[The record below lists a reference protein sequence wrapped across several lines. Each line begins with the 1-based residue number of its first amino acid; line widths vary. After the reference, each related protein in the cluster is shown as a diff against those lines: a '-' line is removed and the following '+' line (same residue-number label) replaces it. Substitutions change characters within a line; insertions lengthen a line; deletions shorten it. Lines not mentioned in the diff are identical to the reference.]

1 MDAMFDIGIP
11 CDLLLDLLRYEDKEI
26 LNPSLVV
33 QDQKQAAK
41 NEQGYTIKDFY
52 KRIKNPYLLKI
63 VKDIIKLVVK
73 AKELKLI
80 KSQMKCAIQIS
91 DAIISETQMD
101 MKGEL
106 SKVIGGLIR

>member
-1 MDAMFDIGIP
+1 M
-11 CDLLLDLLRYEDKEI
+11 
-26 LNPSLVV
+26 
-33 QDQKQAAK
+33 
-41 NEQGYTIKDFY
+41 
-52 KRIKNPYLLKI
+52 
-63 VKDIIKLVVK
+63 KDIVKLVVK

-106 SKVIGGLIR
+106 SKVIGGLIRQQTGSMDESSMMQSSGRSGALG